1 MNDTDTVMSD
11 YERNRQARAKLSE
24 GNKGAVF
31 EALAAGNITRV
42 QVEFDGEGDQGQIES
57 VIAFR
62 GEERSELPKTTVP
75 VQNVS
80 WGNAE
85 SVTTESTLESAIETL
100 CYDYLEESHG
110 GWENN
115 DGGYGEFHLD
125 VAKRTVEL
133 EFNGR
138 FTHTFTSNHSF

>member
-1 MNDTDTVMSD
+1 MNDTDTVMSN

-31 EALAAGNITRV
+31 DALAAGNITHV
-42 QVEFDGEGDQGQIES
+42 QVEFNGEGDQGQIES

-62 GEERSELPKTTVP
+62 GEDRSELPQATIREH
-75 VQNVS
+75 NVS
-80 WGNAE
+80 WG
-85 SVTTESTLESAIETL
+85 SVEPVATESTLESAIETL
-100 CYDYLEESHG
+100 CYDYLEEAHG

-115 DGGYGEFHLD
+115 DGAYGEFHLD

-138 FTHTFTSNHSF
+138 FTDTFTSNHTF